1 MTIVQPLGHIIWSA
15 FEWSSSNLWLIVTIF
30 LIAIAGLATYICQKY
45 HLPIYEFK
53 DLNGDRM
60 REMMEARNRQQVR
73 ANYYV
78 LSFNL
83 VPISMFIP
91 ITILNI
97 IFTQQRHDNAA
108 KILNE
113 DQKNKV
119 VVRVPTSNLVQKQM
133 KIAQTQMKFKNPLDK
148 ANWN

>member
-1 MTIVQPLGHIIWSA
+1 MNEV
-15 FEWSSSNLWLIVTIF
+15 
-30 LIAIAGLATYICQKY
+30 
-45 HLPIYEFK
+45 K

-119 VVRVPTSNLVQKQM
+119 VVRVPPSNLVQKQM

-148 ANWN
+148 ANWNQSIYYTILHNNGAVYTT

>member
-1 MTIVQPLGHIIWSA
+1 M
-15 FEWSSSNLWLIVTIF
+15 TIF
-30 LIAIAGLATYICQKY
+30 LIAISGLATYIYQNYC
-45 HLPIYEFK
+45 LPMNEFK

-97 IFTQQRHDNAA
+97 IFT
-108 KILNE
+108 
-113 DQKNKV
+113 
-119 VVRVPTSNLVQKQM
+119 
-133 KIAQTQMKFKNPLDK
+133 
-148 ANWN
+148 

>member
-15 FEWSSSNLWLIVTIF
+15 FEWSSSNLWLIMTIF
-30 LIAIAGLATYICQKY
+30 PIAIAGLATYICQKY

-83 VPISMFIP
+83 VPISMFIYQLP
-91 ITILNI
+91 Y
-97 IFTQQRHDNAA
+97 
-108 KILNE
+108 
-113 DQKNKV
+113 
-119 VVRVPTSNLVQKQM
+119 
-133 KIAQTQMKFKNPLDK
+133 
-148 ANWN
+148 